1 MASTSARTPRVVQL
15 RREEPCKWTRF
26 GQKDEAMTVDCLQVE
41 LFSFGIPGRDLVEQL
56 NLEIREVPSAH
67 IVA

>member
-1 MASTSARTPRVVQL
+1 
-15 RREEPCKWTRF
+15 
-26 GQKDEAMTVDCLQVE
+26 MTVDYRQVE